1 MKKNSLTTNVI
12 LVGMMGSG
20 KTTVGKLLSSY
31 LNFTFI
37 DTDRLIEKQQE
48 MSVDDI
54 FNQKG
59 ESYFRKLESNI
70 IPDLPKTQAV
80 ISCGGGLPIYNDN
93 SSKLNGLGITLYL
106 EANEQSILER
116 ISIQSGRPLFSSKKE
131 DISALISKREIVYNK
146 AKYVVNTNSKSPD
159 EVMNSI
165 LKILFG

>member
-1 MKKNSLTTNVI
+1 
-12 LVGMMGSG
+12 MGSG
-20 KTTVGKLLSSY
+20 KTTVGQLLSSY

-70 IPDLPKTQAV
+70 IPDLPKTHAV

-93 SSKLNGLGITLYL
+93 SLKLNDLGITLYL
-106 EANEQSILER
+106 EANEQSILKR
-116 ISIQSGRPLFSSKKE
+116 ISNQSGRPLFSSKTG
-131 DISALISKREIVYNK
+131 DISNLISNREEVYNK
-146 AKYVVNTNSKSPD
+146 AKYTVNTNDKSPY
-159 EVMNSI
+159 EVMNNI
-165 LKILFG
+165 LNILFR

>member
-12 LVGMMGSG
+12 FVGMMGSG
-20 KTTVGKLLSSY
+20 KTTVGKLLSSH

-37 DTDRLIEKQQE
+37 DTDQFIEKQQK
-48 MSVDDI
+48 MSINDI

-59 ESYFRKLESNI
+59 EAYFRKLESNI
-70 IPDLPKTQAV
+70 LTNLPKTHAV

-106 EANEQSILER
+106 EANEQCILDR
-116 ISIQSGRPLFSSKKE
+116 ISIQSERPLFSSKKGY
-131 DISALISKREIVYNK
+131 ISALISKREKVYNK
-146 AKYVVNTNSKSPD
+146 AKYAVNTNDKSPD
-159 EVMNSI
+159 EVLNGV